1 MQRLMSSILKFL
13 YINLFLFL
21 GLSQVLAQ
29 NFSSSNLPLVVINTN
44 GKQISDDPKI
54 IASMGIIWNGPG
66 KRNTLNDPKNNYNGN
81 IAIEWRGSS
90 SQMFPK
96 KGYGFETKSSALIDV
111 DVSLLGM
118 PDENDWVLYAPYTD
132 KTMIRDVLT
141 YTLDASLGHWSPR
154 CRFVELF
161 LNGSY
166 EGVYVLMEK
175 IKRNKNRVDIAKLL
189 TTDNTGE
196 NLTGGYIIKIDKTT
210 GGGGEGWSSTFNN
223 VVGRTFYQYDYP
235 KAKEIT
241 SIQKSYIQ
249 AYIRNMEYALN
260 AENYTFAGNYHE
272 FLNDSSFIDFMIINE
287 LAKNV
292 DGYRLSSYLYKGK
305 NDRVNCGPI
314 WDFNLTYGNADYY
327 NGWRTDGFQYNAFLG
342 NDGWQN
348 PFWWNKLMKDP
359 DYVKKLKRR
368 WSSLRKNELSNQRVS
383 FVIDSLTSLISEAKD
398 RNYQR
403 WTGVIG
409 IDIWPNYF
417 VGNSY
422 TEEVNWMKNWVSL
435 RLTWLDQQWP
445 YDFTGTDGQLASL
458 SYSIFPNPFSDRL
471 TIQFHTLQHG
481 DGYAEIYGTNGSLLR
496 KSRVVISNG
505 QIQLEFSYKKEINP
519 GVYILRIICD
529 NKILLTQKIVKTL

>member
-1 MQRLMSSILKFL
+1 MSSILKFCL
-13 YINLFLFL
+13 ITLPFFLVFL
-21 GLSQVLAQ
+21 NVSGQS
-29 NFSSSNLPLVVINTN
+29 FSSSNLPLVVISTN
-44 GKQISDDPKI
+44 GQQIYDDPKI

-66 KRNTLNDPKNNYNGN
+66 KRNTLNDPKNNYDGK
-81 IAIEWRGSS
+81 ISIEIRGSS

-96 KGYGFETKSSALIDV
+96 KGYGFETKSSALVDI

-118 PDENDWVLYAPYTD
+118 PEENDWVLYAPYTD

-141 YTLDASLGHWSPR
+141 YTLDASLGYWSPR

-189 TTDNTGE
+189 TTDNSGE

-210 GGGGEGWSSTFNN
+210 GGGGEGWQSDFNN
-223 VVGRTFYQYDYP
+223 AIGRTYYQYDYP

-241 SIQKSYIQ
+241 SFQRSYIQ
-249 AYIRNMEYALN
+249 TYIRNMEYALN
-260 AENYTFAGNYHE
+260 AENFTYAGNYHE
-272 FLNDSSFIDFMIINE
+272 FLNDSSFIDFMIMNE

-305 NDRVNCGPI
+305 NDRVNCGPL

-327 NGWRTDGFQYNAFLG
+327 NGWLTYGFQYEANLW

-348 PFWWNKLMKDP
+348 PFWWNKLLKDP
-359 DYVKKLKRR
+359 EYVKKLKKR
-368 WSSLRKNELSNQRVS
+368 WSLLRKKELSNQRVT
-383 FVIDSLTSLISEAKD
+383 FVIDSLTTLISEARI

-409 IDIWPNYF
+409 FKIWPNYY
-417 VGNSY
+417 VGTSY
-422 TEEVNWMKNWVSL
+422 TDEVNWMKSWVSN
-435 RLTWLDQQWP
+435 RLTWLDMQWP
-445 YDFTGTDGQLASL
+445 YDFTGTSEQMAFQSH
-458 SYSIFPNPFSDRL
+458 SVFPNPFYDQLSVQLSFD
-471 TIQFHTLQHG
+471 INAN
-481 DGYAEIYGTNGSLLR
+481 GYAEIYQADGKLMVKRMIEIRNGKIFLNLNETKDLKKGIYLLR
-496 KSRVVISNG
+496 VTSNNKVLLNEKVV
-505 QIQLEFSYKKEINP
+505 
-519 GVYILRIICD
+519 
-529 NKILLTQKIVKTL
+529 KI